1 MPKTGRKLVIAD
13 FSQIELR
20 LVAHITKDEKFL
32 RAYNSWHCKECGEKG
47 THNIILHEC
56 PKCGVFENEKKG
68 FWHGEDI
75 HQQTTDM
82 VPALNGDRQKGKT
95 ANFALVYFA
104 TAYRLAQ
111 QYPVF
116 TKGQWQKV
124 IDQYFD
130 ARTGYSGVARWHSRM
145 QEVLWSKGE
154 CTDIFGRK
162 RRIPRHQI
170 QRHTKHALNQLINFG
185 PQASA
190 CGMML
195 LAMSKI
201 RAECVER
208 GMWMNTIFPQNM
220 VHDEVVLEV
229 EKSCVDEAKEITRK
243 HMEHCV
249 ELRVPIR
256 ADIDVSSRWV
266 EGEE

>member
-1 MPKTGRKLVIAD
+1 M
-13 FSQIELR
+13 FE
-20 LVAHITKDEKFL
+20 DE
-32 RAYNSWHCKECGEKG
+32 
-47 THNIILHEC
+47 HN
-56 PKCGVFENEKKG
+56 G

-82 VPALNGDRQKGKT
+82 VPALGGDRQQGKT

-104 TAYRLAQ
+104 TAFRLAYE
-111 QYPVF
+111 YPIF
-116 TKGQWQKV
+116 KKSQWQQV

-130 ARTGYSGVARWHSRM
+130 KYSGYVGVHKWHLRM
-145 QEVLWSKGE
+145 QETLYRTAE
-154 CTDIFGRK
+154 CKDIFGRK
-162 RRIPRHQI
+162 RRIQKKHI
-170 QRHTKHALNQLINFG
+170 KNNTKHALNQIINFG

-201 RAECVER
+201 REECINN
-208 GMWMNTIFPQNM
+208 GTWMNSIFPQNM
-220 VHDEVVLEV
+220 VHDEFVLEV
-229 EKSCVDEAKEITRK
+229 DEDKIETAIDITRR

-249 ELRVPIR
+249 KLRVPIR